1 MLLEISELNLTIY
14 HNASD
19 FTLYLLEK
27 CDSGL
32 GEKALEV
39 KNKLIGGGGD
49 APVAVYFGVIFTWVN
64 FCLQWFDEY
73 SSIISFARTKLWS
86 R

>member
-1 MLLEISELNLTIY
+1 MLLDISELNLTIY
-14 HNASD
+14 HNASG

-27 CDSGL
+27 CDSGH
-32 GEKALEV
+32 GEKAREV

-49 APVAVYFGVIFTWVN
+49 APVAVYFGVIITWVN
-64 FCLQWFDEY
+64 FCLQCFEY
-73 SSIISFARTKLWS
+73 SSIISIARTKLWS